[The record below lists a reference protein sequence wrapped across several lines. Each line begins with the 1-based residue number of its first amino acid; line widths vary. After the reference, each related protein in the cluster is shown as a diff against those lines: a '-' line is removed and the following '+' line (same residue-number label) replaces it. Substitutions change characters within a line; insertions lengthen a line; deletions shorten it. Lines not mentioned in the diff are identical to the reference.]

1 MVVPYNDLDTGK
13 LLIDMTENTIICT
26 NCGAQVGSQYKFCTA
41 CGTPIRA
48 PQPSVPP
55 PPVPEADKGL
65 IQGLKTKIR
74 VVGDKAG
81 NASKMAKGAV
91 APEKASAAVRNMLNV
106 MTQVAL
112 DVERDLPPEMVKA
125 VDLTAEINLIA
136 FTIGVS
142 IDLEQ
147 LRTKT
152 F

>member
-1 MVVPYNDLDTGK
+1 
-13 LLIDMTENTIICT
+13 MTENTIICI

-48 PQPSVPP
+48 PQPPPPPPP
-55 PPVPEADKGL
+55 PPVPEADEGL

-81 NASKMAKGAV
+81 NAGQMAKGAV

-152 F
+152 TPELPTQGQ

>member
-1 MVVPYNDLDTGK
+1 MVFPYNDLDTGK
-13 LLIDMTENTIICT
+13 LLI
-26 NCGAQVGSQYKFCTA
+26 
-41 CGTPIRA
+41 
-48 PQPSVPP
+48 QPSVPP

-81 NASKMAKGAV
+81 NASKMAKAAV

-147 LRTKT
+147 FRTKT

>member
-1 MVVPYNDLDTGK
+1 M
-13 LLIDMTENTIICT
+13 
-26 NCGAQVGSQYKFCTA
+26 
-41 CGTPIRA
+41 
-48 PQPSVPP
+48 
-55 PPVPEADKGL
+55 
-65 IQGLKTKIR
+65 KTKIR

-81 NASKMAKGAV
+81 TASKMAKGAV